1 MLKTAAV
8 GVAALLL
15 TASSLAYG
23 QSSPAPQGQQQGRM
37 NATNADNLVDLRID
51 TLKAA
56 LQLTPDQE
64 KYWPPIETA
73 LRTRAQHRAARLMDF
88 AGRMDQLQSGNA
100 SPNPVE
106 FMHRRADA
114 LAQRATD
121 LKQLAD
127 AWDPLYQKL
136 DPQQKRRLAFL
147 AVSVLRRVRNGGGFG
162 AVGGPSDDDDQ
173 P

>member
-1 MLKTAAV
+1 MLKIATV

-15 TASSLAYG
+15 AASPLAYG
-23 QSSPAPQGQQQGRM
+23 QSSPVAPQGRM
-37 NATNADNLVDLRID
+37 SATDADNLIDVRID

-64 KYWPPIETA
+64 KYWPPIENA
-73 LRTRAQHRAARLMDF
+73 LRTRAQHRSARLMDF
-88 AGRMDQLQSGNA
+88 AERADQLQSGQA

-114 LAQRATD
+114 LAQRASD
-121 LKQLAD
+121 LKQLAN
-127 AWDPLYQKL
+127 AWDPLYQTL

-147 AVSVLRRVRNGGGFG
+147 AASVFQRVRNGGVGSF
-162 AVGGPSDDDDQ
+162 GGPSDDDDQ

>member
-1 MLKTAAV
+1 MLKIATV

-15 TASSLAYG
+15 TTSPLAYG
-23 QSSPAPQGQQQGRM
+23 QSSPAAPQGRM
-37 NATNADNLVDLRID
+37 SATDADNLDVRID
-51 TLKAA
+51 TLQAA

-88 AGRMDQLQSGNA
+88 AGRMDQLNSGDA

-147 AVSVLRRVRNGGGFG
+147 AVSVLRRVRNGGGVGTF
-162 AVGGPSDDDDQ
+162 GGPSDDDDQ